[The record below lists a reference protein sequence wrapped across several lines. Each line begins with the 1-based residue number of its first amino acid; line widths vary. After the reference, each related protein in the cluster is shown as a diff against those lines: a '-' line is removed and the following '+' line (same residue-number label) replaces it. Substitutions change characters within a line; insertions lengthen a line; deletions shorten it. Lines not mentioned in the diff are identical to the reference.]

1 MADRKYVIDANLF
14 IQAFRDLEAEEALN
28 RFLGAFTPF
37 VYLSSVV
44 AQELRAGA
52 RTAAERRRLE
62 GSLLDVFGRN
72 QRIITPSGDAWD
84 RSGDV
89 LADLAGRDGLEV
101 GRVSKAFGND
111 ILLALSCREQGML
124 LITENQRDFARIRR
138 VTQFEYAAPWPA
150 K

>member
-44 AQELRAGA
+44 AQELRAGVRSA
-52 RTAAERRRLE
+52 PERRRLE
-62 GSLLDVFGRN
+62 SSLLDVFGRN
-72 QRIITPSGDAWD
+72 QRIITPSREAWD

-89 LADLAGRDGLEV
+89 LADLAARDGLEV

-111 ILLALSCREQGML
+111 ILLALSCREQGMVL
-124 LITENQRDFARIRR
+124 VTENQRDFARIRR
-138 VTQFEYAAPWPA
+138 VTPFEYSAPWPA